1 MKALVK
7 VILIIG
13 LCFAATFLA
22 IKATGA
28 LTVEQIDG
36 WLTQARQL
44 SPLYV
49 GALVAALLLAD
60 LFIAMP
66 TLTVTIL
73 AGFFLGHA
81 YGATAAL
88 AGLMLA
94 GVCGYVVGWRFGEP
108 VLAFLVK
115 DAAERESAKTLFRQ
129 RGFVMILL
137 ARAVPILPEVT
148 ACLAGMTGM
157 PFRRFI
163 LAWSLSSAPYALI
176 AAYAGSVSSL
186 ENPQP
191 AILAAIGISGVLW
204 TGWYVFRR
212 RGPNRQVA

>member
-1 MKALVK
+1 MKALIK
-7 VILIIG
+7 VILFVG
-13 LCFAATFLA
+13 LCFAATFVA

-44 SPLYV
+44 SPVYV
-49 GALVAALLLAD
+49 GALVAGLLLAD

-88 AGLMLA
+88 TGLMLA
-94 GVCGYVVGWRFGEP
+94 GLCGYGVGRHFGEP
-108 VLAFLVK
+108 VLRFLVR
-115 DAAERESAKTLFRQ
+115 DAAEREGAKILFRQ

-157 PFRRFI
+157 PFGRFI

-176 AAYAGSVSSL
+176 AAYAGSVSTL
-186 ENPQP
+186 DNPMP
-191 AILAAIGISGVLW
+191 AILTAIGITTVLW
-204 TGWYVFRR
+204 TGWYLFRR
-212 RGPNRQVA
+212 HKPYGQAA